1 MKIMARLGMLFY
13 GVLTM
18 FVGVLL
24 VLFVTHY
31 KGYALLPLK
40 DVFAYLEAIHL
51 DMDKRVAVA
60 GFGLVML
67 WLNYIF
73 VRTMSDEK
81 QREKTIAF
89 DNPTGRVSVSLDA
102 LEDLTRRVIAGVGEV
117 REVRSSIRVGKK
129 GLEIDARLVLN
140 TDVNIPEMTAHLQDL
155 VKRKVQDTIGIE
167 ETPTVRIHISK
178 IIPGQRKLKRPKEN
192 EEEPEGRLNVP
203 YQQGYRV

>member
-1 MKIMARLGMLFY
+1 MKVVARLGMMFY
-13 GVLTM
+13 LILTM

-24 VLFVTHY
+24 VLFVSHY
-31 KGYALLPLK
+31 KGYAPLPLK
-40 DVFAYLEAIHL
+40 DVLVYLQAIHL
-51 DMDKRVAVA
+51 DPEKRIVVA
-60 GFGLVML
+60 GLGFLIL
-67 WLNYIF
+67 WLNFIF
-73 VRTMSDEK
+73 IKAMSDEQ

-178 IIPGQRKLKRPKEN
+178 IIPGQRKPKRPKEN
-192 EEEPEGRLNVP
+192 GEAKEEQLNVP
-203 YQQGYRV
+203 YQGYRV

>member
-1 MKIMARLGMLFY
+1 MKIVARLGMFFY
-13 GVLTM
+13 VGLTM

-31 KGYALLPLK
+31 KGYAPLPLK
-40 DVFAYLEAIHL
+40 DVFAYLEAIYF
-51 DMDKRVAVA
+51 DTDKRGIAA
-60 GFGLVML
+60 GLGLLIL
-67 WLNYIF
+67 WLNYVFIKA
-73 VRTMSDEK
+73 MSDEQK
-81 QREKTIAF
+81 REKTIAF

-117 REVRSSIRVGKK
+117 REVRSSIRVGKR

-167 ETPTVRIHISK
+167 ETPTVRIHIAK
-178 IIPGQRKLKRPKEN
+178 IIPGQRKPKHPKEN
-192 EEEPEGRLNVP
+192 GGEAKDEQLNVP
-203 YQQGYRV
+203 YQGYRV

>member
-1 MKIMARLGMLFY
+1 MKIVARFGMLFY

-18 FVGVLL
+18 FVGVVL

-31 KGYALLPLK
+31 KGYALLPLN
-40 DVFAYLEAIHL
+40 DVMAYLQAVHF
-51 DMDKRVAVA
+51 DTDKRVFMA
-60 GFGLVML
+60 GSGLLIL
-67 WLNYIF
+67 WLNYVF
-73 VRTMSDEK
+73 VKAMSDEK

-102 LEDLTRRVIAGVGEV
+102 LEDLTRRVIAGVEEV

-129 GLEIDARLVLN
+129 GLEINARLILN

-167 ETPTVRIHISK
+167 ETPSVRIHISK
-178 IIPGQRKLKRPKEN
+178 IIPGQRKPKRPKEP
-192 EEEPEGRLNVP
+192 EEAQEGPLNVP
-203 YQQGYRV
+203 YQGYRV